1 VGDRVPC
8 PVEKCDKTA
17 PATRPGLRLH
27 MERDHPGLGCRER
40 SLLIDQALQAYRGRS

>member
-1 VGDRVPC
+1 MIKIGRFTRC
-8 PVEKCDKTA
+8 PRTG
-17 PATRPGLRLH
+17 TRPGLRLH